1 MQRLITVKFLSA
13 RVPREDHFGGGA
25 SYAKATPHY
34 FQEHTVVVV
43 TQLPLRFT
51 LRSVDYAR
59 RIAKWSS
66 VLGAS
71 DVGCVPRAFVKGLTL
86 TGLVV
91 WFAEFP
97 SEKEAKGQTRIF

>member
-13 RVPREDHFGGGA
+13 RVLREDHFGGGA
-25 SYAKATPHY
+25 SYAKAPPHY
-34 FQEHTVVVV
+34 FQEHTIIVVI
-43 TQLPLRFT
+43 QLPLRST

-59 RIAKWSS
+59 RIAKRSS

-71 DVGCVPRAFVKGLTL
+71 DVRCVPNALVKGLTL

-91 WFAEFP
+91 RFAEFP

>member
-1 MQRLITVKFLSA
+1 MVKFLST

-34 FQEHTVVVV
+34 FQEHTVIVV

-59 RIAKWSS
+59 RIAKRSS

-71 DVGCVPRAFVKGLTL
+71 NVGCVPRAFVKGLTL